1 MEPALDQQSASI
13 MGKFHYKQELKRTIK
28 LFGSFAVAFS
38 FISISTGIFTNYG
51 FVLQTGGPV
60 GLWNFPIVTLGQLL
74 IALVFMELA
83 GRIPLSG
90 FAYQWIASLGI
101 PWLSWLTGW
110 LSLAFQII
118 VVPTVDSALAPI
130 IAGLFNLP
138 QEQSTYMWIV
148 FVTLL
153 LQMLINVYGVKLAS
167 MINNAAVFTE
177 AIGILGLTVVL
188 VIAAVVHT
196 PHASLGIL
204 FSSGAAEGAGLLGF
218 AMSFLMGAYT
228 LVGWESAANLSEET
242 IDAGKTVPKA
252 IFSSLAIAGGM
263 GTLFLI
269 FVTLNIGN
277 VAAITKSANP
287 IPDILTSVLGPTVAT
302 LFLVLV
308 IISIFACGLVIMAS
322 GSRMLYALSRDDMF
336 FANRLFKKVSSHG
349 VPSAAI
355 VFIAILGAIAEY
367 FADSLTLLVGA
378 TAVLPTLIYLA
389 TVAGYTSRRKY
400 LQPAEGSFSLG
411 KYAGVVSVAAV
422 VWCVGVIAL
431 LTIPAQFHTVTL
443 WAGGILVVGIVLYLA
458 FFREKMKVKV
468 SEVSLVD

>member
-1 MEPALDQQSASI
+1 LEPVLDQQSASI

-51 FVLQTGGPV
+51 FVLQTSGPV
-60 GLWNFPIVTLGQLL
+60 GVWNFPIVTLGQLL

-130 IAGLFNLP
+130 IAGLFHLP

-177 AIGILGLTVVL
+177 AIGIMGLTLVL
-188 VIAAVVHT
+188 LVAAFVK
-196 PHASLGIL
+196 PHASPSIL
-204 FSSGAAEGAGLLGF
+204 FSSGAAESVGLLGF

-252 IFSSLAIAGGM
+252 IFSSLATAGGM

-269 FVTLNIGN
+269 FVTLNIGDL
-277 VAAITKSANP
+277 AAITKSANP

-336 FANRLFKKVSSHG
+336 FANRVFKKVSSHG

-355 VFIAILGAIAEY
+355 VFIAVLGAIAEY

-389 TVAGYTSRRKY
+389 TVAGYTSRRKR

-411 KYAGVVSVAAV
+411 KYAGVVSVAALL
-422 VWCVGVIAL
+422 WCVGVIAL
-431 LTIPAQFHTVTL
+431 LTIPSQFHTVTL
-443 WAGGILVVGIVLYLA
+443 WAGGILAVGIVLYLA
-458 FFREKMKVKV
+458 FFREKMKAKV
-468 SEVSLVD
+468 AEVSLIE